1 MCDMKRV
8 AFMYRFVIVLSSIAL
23 LLVSCGKNNP
33 DEGKTLTDAWWVSK
47 PGVLMGELH
56 LNLDGKGH
64 FTLDRIL
71 NEESMA
77 YQLDPQIQPFS
88 TYSGTYTIKDGK
100 IIFEDKILFG
110 NVAVTEEYAEG
121 NFDGLVGGYFFKLVD
136 GDWNGDEPTTY
147 AECKNSCIFYTY
159 CGIEVVNGKEKTG
172 EGYGDFGLYTGP
184 RNPLAN

>member
-1 MCDMKRV
+1 MKRV

-88 TYSGTYTIKDGK
+88 TYSGTYAIKDGK

-110 NVAVTEEYAEG
+110 NVVVYA
-121 NFDGLVGGYFFKLVD
+121 DQPD
-136 GDWNGDEPTTY
+136 
-147 AECKNSCIFYTY
+147 AECHLPSEPAALT
-159 CGIEVVNGKEKTG
+159 
-172 EGYGDFGLYTGP
+172 
-184 RNPLAN
+184 

>member
-1 MCDMKRV
+1 MKRV
-8 AFMYRFVIVLSSIAL
+8 ASLYKFITILTSIAL

-33 DEGKTLTDAWWVSK
+33 DEGKTLVDAWWVSK
-47 PGVLMGELH
+47 PGMSIGELH

-71 NEESMA
+71 NEESMT
-77 YQLDPQIQPFS
+77 YQLDPKIQPYS

-110 NVAVTEEYAEG
+110 NVAVTEEYAKG
-121 NFDGLVGGYFFKLVD
+121 NYDGLEWGLFFKLVE
-136 GDWNGDEPTTY
+136 GDWNGNEPTTY

-159 CGIEVVNGKEKTG
+159 CAIEVFYGKEKAG
-172 EGYGDFGLYTGP
+172 EGYDDFGLYTGP